1 MTGYRLP
8 RSLDPLTDESISGYL
23 LRLAHRL
30 DMAPSRLVVAAGLLA
45 RPTATATL
53 RRPGSGSSSARAR
66 PEPTG
71 RCGGSGRLHLGQW
84 LFLRSTRYC
93 PDCLAGDGSDLQRRH
108 GGGWRRAWR
117 LPVVFACTAHRRYL
131 QHRCATGGHLIHHR
145 EYGFLPGWRAHTL
158 HPTQCRATV
167 GPPAHDPRTA
177 HAACGAWLPEAPAAA
192 TPSAA
197 MLRMQ
202 RRMLDALDPAGPDTV
217 EVLGQHT
224 SAAQYFIDLVQ
235 LSYLIRRSWPLAR
248 DLVPGAV
255 LADAIEEHLDD
266 EQRHIADRCRQ
277 TSNDYGMLMQNQHR
291 TPPTDAVACAA
302 LLAGA
307 DGLLALGSP
316 RDLTGHL
323 RHLLTHDPRRPG
335 RADWTRR
342 FLVERPDSSEG
353 LRQAVAPVLQTYARD
368 RRGRALRDPIRRT
381 PFGPEHPLRRHQSDA
396 LASHRRAASVSDDR
410 RRVRPRGRR
419 PARTARHRVNPLP
432 LLLQRRRGARLGPP
446 TQRPARVRGGRPRP
460 RRPHRGQHPPRRLPP
475 PTHRPAGLVH
485 RRRRLAAHSC
495 PTATLDRRGKARTR
509 RPETPMRLDH
519 RVVAADRQ
527 RTRLRPASHPR
538 SAARPR
544 PQHFTQ

>member
-1 MTGYRLP
+1 
-8 RSLDPLTDESISGYL
+8 
-23 LRLAHRL
+23 
-30 DMAPSRLVVAAGLLA
+30 V
-45 RPTATATL
+45 
-53 RRPGSGSSSARAR
+53 
-66 PEPTG
+66 
-71 RCGGSGRLHLGQW
+71 
-84 LFLRSTRYC
+84 FLRSTRYC

-224 SAAQYFIDLVQ
+224 SAARYFIDLVQ

-266 EQRHIADRCRQ
+266 EQRHIADRCQQ

-381 PFGPEHPLRRHQSDA
+381 PFGPEHVAQFLQADWFQHYLAHFDGINLTHLRRTAALHLCQMTAGGSVREAAVRLGLPDTESIHYRCYSSVGAVHAWARQRSDPHEFEA
-396 LASHRRAASVSDDR
+396 AVHDLADHIEASTHRVDYHHRRTALRDWCIDADAWRHIVAQLPPWIDGGKPELGDRKRQCASIIVWSRLTGSEHVFAPHPIRDQQPAHRRNAWRLSAYSMFARFRDDC
-410 RRVRPRGRR
+410 
-419 PARTARHRVNPLP
+419 T
-432 LLLQRRRGARLGPP
+432 
-446 TQRPARVRGGRPRP
+446 
-460 RRPHRGQHPPRRLPP
+460 RPHDIALNHL
-475 PTHRPAGLVH
+475 LVDYAKQ
-485 RRRRLAAHSC
+485 LAADIDGHA
-495 PTATLDRRGKARTR
+495 PPATF
-509 RPETPMRLDH
+509 
-519 RVVAADRQ
+519 
-527 RTRLRPASHPR
+527 HPV
-538 SAARPR
+538 
-544 PQHFTQ
+544 